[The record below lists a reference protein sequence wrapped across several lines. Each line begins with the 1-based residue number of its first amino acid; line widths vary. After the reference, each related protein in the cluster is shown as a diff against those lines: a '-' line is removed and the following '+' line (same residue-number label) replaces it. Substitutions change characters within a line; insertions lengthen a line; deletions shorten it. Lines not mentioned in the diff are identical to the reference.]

1 MIAARFDCVK
11 ANEKA
16 GFFVTY
22 TAPAETPVEGA

>member
-1 MIAARFDCVK
+1 MLAQRFDVVK

-22 TAPAETPVEGA
+22 NGDTPSTEA